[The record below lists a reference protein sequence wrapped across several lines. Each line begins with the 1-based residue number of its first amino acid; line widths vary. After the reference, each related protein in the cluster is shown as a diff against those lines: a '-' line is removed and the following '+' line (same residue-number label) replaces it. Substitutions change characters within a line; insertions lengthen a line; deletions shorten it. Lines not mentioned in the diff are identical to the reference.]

1 MNNFQETEAPN
12 KSLAKA
18 LEILDAFSTEHPERG
33 IHELGR
39 ALKINPTTV
48 YRVVRTLYNAGYLE
62 QNKQTL
68 SYSLGPE
75 VLKLA
80 NIYSYH
86 NPLPLVAQRVFE
98 SYTSRFEHNFFLA
111 TLSRFEVI
119 YLAVLDGKGPIKVA
133 VTPGFSLPLHSNAL
147 GKLLLAYK
155 DERYVQEF
163 LSKKTMEAFTPRTI
177 SRPEDLLKQLAVVRH
192 QGYAINDGE
201 QFEEIGAVAV
211 PLYSPTGDPVNLAV
225 SLTYPRHL
233 LQDGTLKMDTL
244 IKLGREVANEIA
256 QRSELSNWS

>member
-1 MNNFQETEAPN
+1 MHFPPSIRKTSHA
-12 KSLAKA
+12 
-18 LEILDAFSTEHPERG
+18 
-33 IHELGR
+33 LGR

-98 SYTSRFEHNFFLA
+98 SFTSRFEHNFFLA

-133 VTPGFSLPLHSNAL
+133 VTP
-147 GKLLLAYK
+147 
-155 DERYVQEF
+155 VF
-163 LSKKTMEAFTPRTI
+163 LCRCIPTPWGNYCWRIKMTAM
-177 SRPEDLLKQLAVVRH
+177 SRS
-192 QGYAINDGE
+192 
-201 QFEEIGAVAV
+201 F
-211 PLYSPTGDPVNLAV
+211 
-225 SLTYPRHL
+225 
-233 LQDGTLKMDTL
+233 
-244 IKLGREVANEIA
+244 
-256 QRSELSNWS
+256 

>member
-1 MNNFQETEAPN
+1 MSSSREIEPPN

-39 ALKINPTTV
+39 ELKINPTTV

-62 QNKQTL
+62 QNKKNQN
-68 SYSLGPE
+68 YSLGAE

-80 NIYSYH
+80 NIYTYH

-98 SYTSRFEHNFFLA
+98 TYTSKFEHNFFLA

-155 DERYVQEF
+155 DPAYVQEF
-163 LSKKTMEAFTPRTI
+163 LSKKTLEVFTPRTVAK
-177 SRPEDLLKQLAVVRH
+177 PEALLEQLEEVRKRAYAV
-192 QGYAINDGE
+192 NDGE

-211 PLYSPTGDPVNLAV
+211 PVYGPQRKPVNLAV
-225 SLTYPRHL
+225 SLTYPRL
-233 LQDGTLKMDTL
+233 YLQEKRLNLDEM
-244 IKLGREVANEIA
+244 IALGREIADEIA
-256 QRSELSNWS
+256 ERAELSNWV

>member
-1 MNNFQETEAPN
+1 MNPPRETEPPN

-39 ALKINPTTV
+39 ELGINPTTV

-68 SYSLGPE
+68 NYALGPE

-80 NIYSYH
+80 NIYTYH
-86 NPLPLVAQRVFE
+86 NPLPLVARRVFE
-98 SYTSRFEHNFFLA
+98 SYAARFEHNFFLA
-111 TLSRFEVI
+111 TLSRYEVI
-119 YLAVLDGKGPIKVA
+119 YLAVMDGKGPIKVA

-155 DERYVQEF
+155 DKAYVQEF
-163 LSKKTMEAFTPRTI
+163 INKNTLETFTPRTV
-177 SRPEDLLKQLAVVRH
+177 SQPDALLAQLEQIRQ
-192 QGYAINDGE
+192 QGYAVNDGE
-201 QFEEIGAVAV
+201 QFDEIGAVAV
-211 PLYSPTGDPVNLAV
+211 PLYGPNLKPVNLAV
-225 SLTYPRHL
+225 SLTYPRQFL
-233 LQDGTLKMDTL
+233 LEGRLKLDEL
-244 IKLGREVANEIA
+244 LELGREIADEIA
-256 QRSELSNWS
+256 QRSELSSWG